1 MVFRLGRLRQLSN
14 GFGAT
19 AEEDVLAEFL
29 YPIFYRGSNRYMLK
43 EKQITTVIARSEMS
57 SATDGF

>member
-1 MVFRLGRLRQLSN
+1 MPYSSN
-14 GFGAT
+14 QN
-19 AEEDVLAEFL
+19 VLAAFL
-29 YPIFYRGSNRYMLK
+29 YLIFYRGSNRYVLK